1 MLKKLLERLKISFCC
16 KSKCSLNEDKIE
28 IDIDGDG
35 KTDLSFEIDEEVFK
49 RRKSL

>member
-1 MLKKLLERLKISFCC
+1 MLKKLFERLKISFCC

-35 KTDLSFEIDEEVFK
+35 ETDLSFEIDEVFK
-49 RRKSL
+49 RRKSF

>member
-1 MLKKLLERLKISFCC
+1 MLKKLIERLKITFCC
-16 KSKCSLNEDKIE
+16 GSKCSLNEDKID

-35 KTDLSFEIDEEVFK
+35 KTDISFDYYSG